1 LRAILPFILSILPGL
16 AASAAVAASRD
27 ASNVAWNS
35 PSANHH
41 GSLPLGDGDIA
52 INPSLTRDGEL
63 SCCISKT
70 DSRNVK

>member
-1 LRAILPFILSILPGL
+1 MRAVLPFILSILPGL

-35 PSANHH
+35 SSANHH
-41 GSLPLGDGDIA
+41 GSMPLGDGDIA

-63 SCCISKT
+63 PCCISQT
-70 DSRNVK
+70 DWRNDK

>member
-1 LRAILPFILSILPGL
+1 LRAVLPFILSILPGL

-35 PSANHH
+35 SSANHH
-41 GSLPLGDGDIA
+41 GSMPLGDGDIA

-63 SCCISKT
+63 PCCISQT
-70 DSRNVK
+70 DWRNDK

>member
-27 ASNVAWNS
+27 VSNVAWNS
-35 PSANHH
+35 SSANHH
-41 GSLPLGDGDIA
+41 GSMPLGDGDIA

-63 SCCISKT
+63 PCCISQT
-70 DSRNVK
+70 DWRNDK